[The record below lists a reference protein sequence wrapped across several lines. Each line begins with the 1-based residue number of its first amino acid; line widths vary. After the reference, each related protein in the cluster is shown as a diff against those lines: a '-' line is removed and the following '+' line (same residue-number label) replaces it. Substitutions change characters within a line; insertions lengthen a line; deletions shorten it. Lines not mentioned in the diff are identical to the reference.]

1 MAPSWWPVRGASS
14 DQVTL
19 CEWNPAFKE
28 ELRKERFKIDGVV
41 YTRYE
46 KVYKTK
52 KGRKK
57 SSPIWTFG
65 EPLLDPDGPPAAKK
79 VDGKVVQPFDD
90 EDAIEKQYAEL
101 YGKKESATVE
111 IEDDLYV

>member
-14 DQVTL
+14 DEVTL

-46 KVYKTK
+46 HT
-52 KGRKK
+52 
-57 SSPIWTFG
+57 
-65 EPLLDPDGPPAAKK
+65 L
-79 VDGKVVQPFDD
+79 
-90 EDAIEKQYAEL
+90 IEA
-101 YGKKESATVE
+101 
-111 IEDDLYV
+111 